1 MSRHVCGA
9 RSWPCRNKPSEGR
22 LWTAATSIAAWIVD
36 RTETFLVCGI
46 TTFVSGELTVKEFI
60 GIVTVDECL
69 RDVEDFH
76 QDDRITRNLVLYASG
91 GSLGH
96 LTSDCLRRI
105 ARSVR
110 MYAHV
115 RAGGKTAFVAPTDL
129 EYAICRVLVVYI
141 ESTSF
146 TPNIRVFR
154 TLSEAAKWI
163 GVDQLPFLNDD

>member
-1 MSRHVCGA
+1 MAMQGQTFGGEIMNCTDIHSGIDR
-9 RSWPCRNKPSEGR
+9 RRDRNVPRMRGIH
-22 LWTAATSIAAWIVD
+22 TS
-36 RTETFLVCGI
+36 
-46 TTFVSGELTVKEFI
+46 VSGDLTVKEFI

-76 QDDRITRNLVLYASG
+76 LDDHITRNLVLYASR

-96 LTSDCLRRI
+96 LTSDSLRRI
-105 ARSVR
+105 ARSIR
-110 MYAHV
+110 RHAHV
-115 RAGGKTAFVAPTDL
+115 RTAGKTAFVAPTDL

-146 TPNIRVFR
+146 TPDIRVFR

-163 GVDQLPFLNDD
+163 GVDHLPFMNDW